1 MFQFIRKHQA
11 IGLIF
16 IGIVIVSFVIFFSPN
31 QGGRAGRVP
40 AGALG
45 SIGGKPIERDDYL
58 SALKEARLSFML
70 RNQGQWPGR
79 SAREWDENREVLN
92 RLFMLSEAKR
102 LGVVVADD
110 VAAARILELP
120 FLNDERSGG
129 FSRPAYDRFLGMIQ
143 SEGGLSRADF
153 EQFMRHE
160 VAVEHLVNVGGM
172 SGGLVTP
179 REAEA
184 RFRSGNDQYSAQL
197 VHFSASNYLASVNL
211 NPTNILQFY
220 SNRVAAYRIPERL
233 QVRYVKFAV
242 SNFLADTDQQLA
254 ANTNLAALV
263 EAQYTQ
269 RGADA
274 FRDAANNVKTPDA
287 AKEEIREDFR
297 NGFALNLARK
307 KANEF
312 ANRLYQM
319 DSTADSVTKLAAEV
333 GLVAQSSPPFVQG
346 GVPVGLGVDNE
357 FSRKAFGLS
366 QDEPFATPYVGQ
378 DGVYVFAFEQKIPSE
393 VRPFQDVEASVT
405 EAVRRTESR
414 AGAEEAGRKFSEAV
428 KAALGQGKAF
438 SAIAA
443 EAGFTS
449 MVLTN
454 FSSETTA
461 LDGLPSRL
469 TPGDLLRAASD
480 LPAGKVSGFTPAA
493 DGGFVL
499 FLEAR
504 NPVPDE
510 KVKAELPTFI
520 SQQRQFGRF
529 SAFSDWERKRFA
541 AADVKVPGASNGT
554 NAPAAN

>member
-79 SAREWDENREVLN
+79 SGREWDENREVLN

-120 FLNDERSGG
+120 FLNDERAGG

-179 REAEA
+179 REAEG

-274 FRDAANNVKTPDA
+274 FRDAANNVKTPEA

>member
-274 FRDAANNVKTPDA
+274 FRDAANNVKTPEA